1 MEGPFYIVIL
11 NLPRL
16 PCMTAVPNVS
26 CDSNSPK
33 WRAVPSLVAIL
44 FNSDNLAYSPIPTGT
59 MLTCIS
65 SISFSKDCSF
75 SVLALTMLNESLR
88 KSTTTYCKHKMK
100 KRWYLFPWFS
110 KTIYKFY
117 QIWAQTYQ
125 SWNYTSLLIEELLRF
140 FQKNTLNNNNW
151 IRSEYCWGACKYLNH
166 WLYCI
171 SYWSFCFSRR
181 LMNLF
186 TPLIT
191 VAVMYM

>member
-1 MEGPFYIVIL
+1 
-11 NLPRL
+11 
-16 PCMTAVPNVS
+16 MTAFPNVS
-26 CDSNSPK
+26 ADSYSPK
-33 WRAVPSLVAIL
+33 WRAVPFLVAIL
-44 FNSDNLAYSPIPTGT
+44 FNSGNLAHAPIPTGT
-59 MLTCIS
+59 MLTSIS
-65 SISFSKDCSF
+65 SISFTKDGSALM
-75 SVLALTMLNESLR
+75 LAITMCNESLR
-88 KSTTTYCKHKMK
+88 KSTTTWCKHKIK
-100 KRWYLFPWFS
+100 KGDIYILDS
-110 KTIYKFY
+110 QKQIYKFY